1 LIKKPKF
8 KNYTKMKTKIILIAG
23 LTMMIFSCQT
33 MQAQIKYGIHASG
46 NLETQA
52 AAGQLWNNVELYQGF
67 LIGGFAEYKTGEK
80 FSLQTE
86 LNYQKKGRKTSTTF
100 EGKESIVRREVNY
113 ITIPL
118 LAKGTFHDPGLGEK
132 VNLSLF
138 TGPYIGFL
146 TSAYSNMKAGNATTP
161 IDIDNQTEKTDFGM
175 VFGGGISYKL
185 NNGGAIIA
193 ELRYQLGL
201 VKVDKQ
207 DTDLRNK
214 GMGITL
220 GYRF

>member
-1 LIKKPKF
+1 
-8 KNYTKMKTKIILIAG
+8 MKTKILILAG
-23 LTMMIFSCQT
+23 LTMMIISCQT
-33 MQAQIKYGIHASG
+33 MQAQIKYGIHVSG

-52 AAGQLWNNVELYQGF
+52 SSGQLWNNVDLYQGF
-67 LIGGFAEYKTGEK
+67 MIGGFAEYNPGEK

-86 LNYQKKGRKTSTTF
+86 INYQKKGRKTSSTF
-100 EGKESIVRREVNY
+100 EGTESILRREVNY
-113 ITIPL
+113 ITVPL
-118 LAKGTFHDPGLGEK
+118 LAKRTFHDPGLGEK

-138 TGPYIGFL
+138 TGPYVGFL
-146 TSAYSNMKAGNATTP
+146 TSAHSNVKAGNIKTP
-161 IDIDNQTEKTDFGM
+161 IDIDNQAEKTDFGM
-175 VFGGGISYKL
+175 IFGGAVSYKL

-214 GMGITL
+214 GMGITI

>member
-1 LIKKPKF
+1 
-8 KNYTKMKTKIILIAG
+8 MKTKIFLIAG
-23 LTMMIFSCQT
+23 LTMMIISCQT
-33 MQAQIKYGIHASG
+33 MNSQIKYGIHAAG

-52 AAGQLWNNVELYQGF
+52 AAGELWNNMDLYQGF
-67 LIGGFAEYKTGEK
+67 MIGGFAEFNIADKI
-80 FSLQTE
+80 SLQTE
-86 LNYQKKGRKTSTTF
+86 LNYQKKGRKISTTF
-100 EGKESIVRREVNY
+100 EGTESVLRREVNY

-118 LAKGTFHDPGLGEK
+118 LAKGTFHDPGLGEN
-132 VNLSLF
+132 VNFSLF
-138 TGPYIGFL
+138 TGPYVGLL
-146 TSAYSNMKAGNATTP
+146 TSAYSNMKAGNVTTP
-161 IDIDNQTEKTDFGM
+161 INIDNQAEKTDFGL

-201 VKVDKQ
+201 TKVDKQ